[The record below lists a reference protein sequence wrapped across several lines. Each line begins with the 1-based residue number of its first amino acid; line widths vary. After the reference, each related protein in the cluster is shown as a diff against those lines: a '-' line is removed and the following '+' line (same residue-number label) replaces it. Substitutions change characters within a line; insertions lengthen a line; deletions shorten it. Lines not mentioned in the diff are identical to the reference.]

1 MNVRVLPVDAP
12 GAAAE
17 AADVL
22 RAGGLVVLP
31 TDTVYGVSAAI
42 DEAAIDRIFAAKQRP
57 PERAVP
63 VLLADPGSAH
73 LVTRE
78 FSAEAQRL
86 AEAFWPG
93 PLTIVVP
100 RREGLPPN
108 LTQLPTVGVRVPDH
122 AGARAVIAAAGGARV
137 TGWVRSDA
145 AAAPLAACGIPVI
158 AGETVAAARAA
169 GPFDAIIDMAG
180 GETLAI
186 AAGMLAAGGRCVVV
200 GNASGAP
207 TVIDAAELYM
217 NRRELCGFALFPELE
232 TKPAAEGLPRL
243 FALWEKGAV
252 TVPDISPVDAMAF
265 SDPAGLPPGKC
276 VLVFD

>member
-122 AGARAVIAAAGGARV
+122 AGARAVIAAAGGALAV
-137 TGWVRSDA
+137 TSANRSDE
-145 AAAPLAACGIPVI
+145 PPAC
-158 AGETVAAARAA
+158 TV
-169 GPFDAIIDMAG
+169 DD
-180 GETLAI
+180 AI
-186 AAGMLAAGGRCVVV
+186 AALSDRVALYLDGGPCPGGVP
-200 GNASGAP
+200 S
-207 TVIDAAELYM
+207 TVITFEAGALRVVRPGPLSEAMLRAA
-217 NRRELCGFALFPELE
+217 LE
-232 TKPAAEGLPRL
+232 R
-243 FALWEKGAV
+243 
-252 TVPDISPVDAMAF
+252 DN
-265 SDPAGLPPGKC
+265 
-276 VLVFD
+276 